1 MINALISYPPHV
13 VANLAFTA
21 LNNID
26 QAWANAQS
34 LFEGEAEESY
44 DRMELKGWVAK
55 VVDWLRRGKRPE
67 FDMETELRLMEP
79 IKTDEPGMPA
89 FTSAYTQFQFV
100 KKRMADLHNE
110 VGIIAASTRVAGA
123 LDVRMN
129 ASDFYWLSQMAK
141 GEALL
146 FRPTERTPEVE

>member
-44 DRMELKGWVAK
+44 DRMELKGWPAK

-67 FDMETELRLMEP
+67 FDLEYELRLMEP
-79 IKTDEPGMPA
+79 IKTNESGMPE
-89 FTSAYTQFQFV
+89 FMSALDQYRFV

-110 VGIIAASTRVAGA
+110 VGIIAAASRVGGA
-123 LDVRMN
+123 LDVRMT
-129 ASDFYWLSQMAK
+129 ASDFYWLTQMAK

-146 FRPTERTPEVE
+146 IRPTEQASEDE